1 MRLHYHLEW
10 LAYAHYPA
18 PINNYTYIV
27 YRLGF
32 IVGNVPGAV
41 AGAALG
47 NRLGAIRDAKG
58 KSVAQV
64 FTTLDAGAKAE
75 VSVCLAR
82 QGISCI
88 LRSKGD

>member
-1 MRLHYHLEW
+1 
-10 LAYAHYPA
+10 
-18 PINNYTYIV
+18 
-27 YRLGF
+27 
-32 IVGNVPGAV
+32 V

-75 VSVCLAR
+75 VSVCLER
-82 QGISCI
+82 QGENCSPQG
-88 LRSKGD
+88 KGG

>member
-1 MRLHYHLEW
+1 VSIWSSHSLPRSVCEPHCAKTL
-10 LAYAHYPA
+10 
-18 PINNYTYIV
+18 TDG
-27 YRLGF
+27 RLGF

-75 VSVCLAR
+75 VSV
-82 QGISCI
+82 
-88 LRSKGD
+88 LRGRV